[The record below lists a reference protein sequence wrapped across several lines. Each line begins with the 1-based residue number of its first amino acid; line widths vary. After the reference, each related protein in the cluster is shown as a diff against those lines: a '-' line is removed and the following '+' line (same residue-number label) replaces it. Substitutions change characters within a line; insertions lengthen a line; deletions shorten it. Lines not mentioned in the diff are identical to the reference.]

1 VSRIFASLSICAIL
15 LMATAVVLGLSLH
28 KNALVHKAR
37 SAQQRIDDL
46 QTSPQTGAGQLE
58 HAQQELDAAL
68 LQLRDEQS
76 RASVHLL
83 TGVAA
88 TLGIVLVGSIA
99 VTYFIGTGRW
109 CREVVEAYALED
121 QLLQE
126 SRALKGRSFPWALTA
141 MLTAMAVSALGAR
154 SDPGNGFANSGD
166 WVTLHLAAA
175 LTGLVL
181 VSVCFFVLW
190 LRLVDN
196 QSLIHRIMSRVHDE
210 RLARGLDT

>member
-1 VSRIFASLSICAIL
+1 
-15 LMATAVVLGLSLH
+15 MATAVVLGLSLH
-28 KNALVHKAR
+28 KNALVHQVR
-37 SAQQRIDDL
+37 SAQQRIDGL

-58 HAQQELDAAL
+58 RAHEELDAAL
-68 LQLRDEQS
+68 QQLRDEQS

-121 QLLQE
+121 HLLQE

-141 MLTAMAVSALGAR
+141 ILTAVVVSALGAR
-154 SDPGNGFANSGD
+154 SDPGTGFANSGA
-166 WVTLHLAAA
+166 WVTPHLAAA

-196 QSLIHRIMSRVHDE
+196 QSLIHRIMKRVHDE